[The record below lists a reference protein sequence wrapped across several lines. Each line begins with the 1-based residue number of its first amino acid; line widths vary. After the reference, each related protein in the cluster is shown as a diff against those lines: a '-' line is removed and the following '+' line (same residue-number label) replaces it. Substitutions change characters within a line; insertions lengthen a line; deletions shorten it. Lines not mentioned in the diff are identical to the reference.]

1 MAQARPSREELEI
14 MVKEGGSLAGMDYQG
29 ADLKEAHLV
38 GADLS
43 GANLAR
49 ADLSKA
55 HLYGANLQGADLFKA
70 DLKGANLNG
79 TNLQDCNFLGANLDE
94 TRMNDATFHRK
105 YIVVNELQAREAR
118 KRGDKETERAK
129 LTEARDVYRLLRRA
143 LEGQA
148 SSKDVGMFF
157 AREMVVTRKL
167 LPLYSPHRWWLKLT
181 DLSFGYGERIG
192 RIITSIVII
201 ILSSALLYG
210 FEGLRYG
217 DAIIQYGLG
226 EPFLETVGNL
236 IYFSTVVF
244 TTVGFGDIV
253 PLGPWGKLIMMLEGF
268 SSLLYMAML
277 IIAIYK
283 RTMER

>member
-1 MAQARPSREELEI
+1 MESTRISRKDIEAI
-14 MVKEGGSLAGMDYQG
+14 VTDGGSLSGMDLQG
-29 ADLKEAHLV
+29 ADLREAHLV

-55 HLYGANLQGADLFKA
+55 HLYGANLQEADLFKA
-70 DLKGANLNG
+70 NLAGANLNG
-79 TNLQDCNFLGANLDE
+79 TNLQNCNFLGANLDE
-94 TRMNDATFHRK
+94 TRLNDATFHRK
-105 YIVVNELQAREAR
+105 YMVVNELQAREAR

-167 LPLYSPHRWWLKLT
+167 MPLYSPHRWWLKLT

-192 RIITSIVII
+192 RIIISIMII
-201 ILSSALLYG
+201 IVSSALVYG

-217 DAIIQYGLG
+217 DTIIQYGTG
-226 EPFLETVGNL
+226 ESFLETAGNL

-253 PLGPWGKLIMMLEGF
+253 PLGPWNKLVMMLEGF